1 MSTGILEPGTQAER
15 SAAHEPSSAP
25 VPTPPAAKR
34 GRGLTV
40 LATIVALLGA
50 YSIWGVESS
59 RSTLGAQRAAI
70 GNLTGQLEALGAE
83 NAMLKTQLTET
94 RTQLDTAREGLAAAD
109 AAVERARTLALQ
121 NRQEARRSAEQL
133 EGAIDAQ
140 HAAVGLLGG
149 SVDAVKGDV
158 AANRQE
164 LDRALADL
172 GQQNSL
178 IARNRDELDALKRSG
193 SRDVFEFDLRKS
205 KTFTRVG
212 PLAVRLNKTDD
223 KHQRYT
229 VTLVVNDRQVEK
241 QDNGLLEP
249 VQFYLPGTRGAT
261 ELVAQEVRDGRIVG
275 YVSGPKE
282 ITPRF

>member
-1 MSTGILEPGTQAER
+1 
-15 SAAHEPSSAP
+15 
-25 VPTPPAAKR
+25 
-34 GRGLTV
+34 
-40 LATIVALLGA
+40 
-50 YSIWGVESS
+50 
-59 RSTLGAQRAAI
+59 
-70 GNLTGQLEALGAE
+70 
-83 NAMLKTQLTET
+83 MLKTQLTET